1 MSKLKPTLQILT
13 MLALLVSSIAAT
25 HANERGHSYKSHS
38 KWNQTSY
45 KNNSSRYAQN
55 NNVRSRSDVMNEVKQ
70 RYNAKVLKISLNE
83 QACVYSVRLL
93 MPNGKVRSVQVNAR

>member
-38 KWNQTSY
+38 KWNKTSY
-45 KNNSSRYAQN
+45 KNSSRYAQN
-55 NNVRSRSDVMNEVKQ
+55 NNFRSRSDVMNEVKQ

-83 QACVYSVRLL
+83 QAGVYNVRLL